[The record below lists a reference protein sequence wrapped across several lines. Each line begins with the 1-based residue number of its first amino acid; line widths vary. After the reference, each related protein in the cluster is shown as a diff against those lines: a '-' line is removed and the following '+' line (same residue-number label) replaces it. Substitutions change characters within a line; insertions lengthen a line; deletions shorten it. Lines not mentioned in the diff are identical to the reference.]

1 MRRSPRPIRCTAA
14 PRRRGGL
21 PPSARATC
29 SACRPGPARRPRS
42 RGPNRPPRRWS
53 GSGGKRALSLG
64 EPAATGRL
72 LCCSGISGHLFPG
85 RMSVESGGSV
95 PRPIMNLQALGYVGI
110 RPRKLEDWSAYATRF
125 LGLQLV
131 DRSRNALTFRM
142 DDRKQR
148 IVVEAEQ
155 GEGPSFYGWEVENA
169 KALADLAARLERSGV
184 SFARGSRALA
194 DERRVKD
201 LIVFSDPIGNRLEVF
216 HGAEIASDPFRP
228 GRAISGFRTGALGMG
243 HAVLTAE
250 RLDEVLPFYQDVL
263 GFKASDYI
271 LKPFKAYFFHVNA
284 RHHSLAFID
293 TGKNGIHHLMMETC
307 YLDDVGQAY
316 DLALRKPE
324 MIGTTSG
331 RHVNDE
337 ANSFYS
343 WSPSEFLVE
352 YGGGG
357 RSIDP
362 ATWTPHERTEG
373 PSLWG
378 HDRSWLTPEGR
389 EQARDMRIRVAEVGG
404 RVPLNVMH
412 GNHTLAADVC
422 PWWTMNVTARKTG
435 SGSFL

>member
-1 MRRSPRPIRCTAA
+1 MT
-14 PRRRGGL
+14 
-21 PPSARATC
+21 
-29 SACRPGPARRPRS
+29 
-42 RGPNRPPRRWS
+42 
-53 GSGGKRALSLG
+53 
-64 EPAATGRL
+64 
-72 LCCSGISGHLFPG
+72 
-85 RMSVESGGSV
+85 
-95 PRPIMNLQALGYVGI
+95 LQALGYVGI
-110 RPRKLEDWSAYATRF
+110 RTRKLEDWSAYATRF

-131 DRSRNALTFRM
+131 ERSRNALAFRM

-148 IVVEAEQ
+148 IVVEAEL
-155 GEGPSFYGWEVENA
+155 GEGPAFYGWEVENA
-169 KALADLAARLERSGV
+169 KALDDLAARLERSGV
-184 SFARGSRALA
+184 SVARGSRALA

-201 LIVFSDPIGNRLEVF
+201 LIVFSDPIGNRLEIF
-216 HGAEIASDPFRP
+216 HGAEIATDPFQP

-271 LKPFKAYFFHVNA
+271 LKPFKAYFFHVNP

-324 MIGTTSG
+324 MIGTTLG

-337 ANSFYS
+337 VTSFYS

-352 YGGGG
+352 YGWGG
-357 RSIDP
+357 RTIEP

-378 HDRSWLTPEGR
+378 HDRSWLSDEAR
-389 EQARDMRIRVAEVGG
+389 EEARNMRIKVAEAGG
-404 RVPLNVMH
+404 RVPLNVMA
-412 GNHTLAADVC
+412 GNYKLAADVC

-435 SGSFL
+435 

>member
-1 MRRSPRPIRCTAA
+1 M
-14 PRRRGGL
+14 
-21 PPSARATC
+21 
-29 SACRPGPARRPRS
+29 
-42 RGPNRPPRRWS
+42 
-53 GSGGKRALSLG
+53 K
-64 EPAATGRL
+64 
-72 LCCSGISGHLFPG
+72 
-85 RMSVESGGSV
+85 
-95 PRPIMNLQALGYVGI
+95 LQALGYVGI
-110 RPRKLEDWSAYATRF
+110 RTKKLEDWSAYATRF

-131 DRSRNALTFRM
+131 ERSRNALAFRM

-169 KALADLAARLERSGV
+169 KALDDLAAHLETSGIK
-184 SFARGSRALA
+184 FARGSRALA

-201 LIVFSDPIGNRLEVF
+201 LVVFSDPIGNRLEVF

-263 GFKASDYI
+263 GFKPSDYI
-271 LKPFKAYFFHVNA
+271 LKPFKAYFFHVNP

-307 YLDDVGQAY
+307 FLDDVGQAY

-324 MIGTTSG
+324 MIGTTLG

-337 ANSFYS
+337 VTSFYS

-352 YGGGG
+352 YGWGG
-357 RSIDP
+357 RTIEP

-378 HDRSWLTPEGR
+378 HDRSWLSPEAR
-389 EQARDMRIRVAEVGG
+389 EEARSMRVKVAEAGG
-404 RVPLNVMH
+404 RVPLNVMA
-412 GNHTLAADVC
+412 GNYKLATDVC

-435 SGSFL
+435 